1 MAAANKMKKRK
12 NHNWCGITLLALY
25 GLFTIYASFF
35 LSYLNKDKVI
45 GKLSNE
51 AIAGIKESFI
61 LWGVIMIIGAILLL
75 IREYVLKS
83 GQQEVKDTESG
94 VSPHY

>member
-1 MAAANKMKKRK
+1 MAAAKKK

-25 GLFTIYASFF
+25 GLFTIYASFL
-35 LSYLNKDKVI
+35 LSSLNKGKVI
-45 GKLSNE
+45 GKLSDE
-51 AIAGIKESFI
+51 TLTGIKEAFI

-83 GQQEVKDTESG
+83 GQEEVKDTERG
-94 VSPHY
+94 VAPHY

>member
-1 MAAANKMKKRK
+1 MAASNIKKKK
-12 NHNWCGITLLALY
+12 NHNWCGITFLALY

-35 LSYLNKDKVI
+35 LSSLNKGKVI
-45 GKLSNE
+45 GKLSDE
-51 AIAGIKESFI
+51 AVTGIKESFI
-61 LWGVIMIIGAILLL
+61 LWGIIMIIGAILLL

-83 GQQEVKDTESG
+83 GREEVKDTESG

>member
-1 MAAANKMKKRK
+1 MAASNIKKKK
-12 NHNWCGITLLALY
+12 NHNWCGITFLALY

-35 LSYLNKDKVI
+35 LSSLNKGKVI
-45 GKLSNE
+45 GKLSDE
-51 AIAGIKESFI
+51 AVTGIKESFI
-61 LWGVIMIIGAILLL
+61 LWGIIMIIGAILLL

-83 GQQEVKDTESG
+83 GQEEVKDTESG